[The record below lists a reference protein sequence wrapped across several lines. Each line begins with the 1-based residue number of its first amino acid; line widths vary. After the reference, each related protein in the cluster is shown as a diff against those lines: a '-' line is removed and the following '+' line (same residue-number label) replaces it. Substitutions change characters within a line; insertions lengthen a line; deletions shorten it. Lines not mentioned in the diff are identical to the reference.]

1 MMRGLFGR
9 SMPGPI
15 TGFGGGTF
23 NMDGSLPD
31 MASIPTTAGGRFGN
45 PMPQQQM
52 PRQSFWRGGS
62 KFTGRDAIA
71 GALAAIGDGLRGWA
85 GGPTG
90 AVEGLMASR
99 MAPEQQ
105 AMAMAAEQRKR
116 AADLADFRAKEQ
128 IKAEFAPAEKDAFDR
143 ALAGAGIDASS
154 PEGMALYRQRAES
167 MTRDPNDEF
176 VVVPIPGRG
185 TYAGPRSGMAAAL
198 GQGVPAPSVSPPRP
212 LAPRPQGMTDDQ
224 LFEQGRRAVEQGAPI
239 EEVFQRLR
247 AWGVKVT

>member
-62 KFTGRDAIA
+62 RFTGRDAIA

-99 MAPEQQ
+99 MAPQQQ

-116 AADLADFRAKEQ
+116 AAELADYRQKLMLDQ
-128 IKAEFAPAEKDAFDR
+128 EFAKPPKVNDTVADFEWYKALSPQDR
-143 ALAGAGIDASS
+143 ALYHQMRPVYRQGADGQFYPVQVGAPAQGFDAL
-154 PEGMALYRQRAES
+154 PEGYSIRQ
-167 MTRDPNDEF
+167 
-176 VVVPIPGRG
+176 GG
-185 TYAGPRSGMAAAL
+185 TAGNSG
-198 GQGVPAPSVSPPRP
+198 GNFR
-212 LAPRPQGMTDDQ
+212 
-224 LFEQGRRAVEQGAPI
+224 
-239 EEVFQRLR
+239 
-247 AWGVKVT
+247 